1 MIESL
6 MPVIAAFIYFFKS
19 KNKLKMLTVIKTYFL
34 KN

>member
-19 KNKLKMLTVIKTYFL
+19 KNKLKMYKQLLKLTS
-34 KN
+34 